1 MWIHILI
8 YSIRSNSPHQNT
20 EYMQMLI
27 FFLPNPSLYQNE
39 TKNQPYRYRYMY
51 ESWHELYIMYINQQ
65 IHVFTIIYRNAHL
78 DFVNECTKNRKIEE
92 EQTTN
97 EDINSIFML
106 HLKPFSWTL
115 LLKTSLE
122 IDPTTVH
129 ITIWSEDPTIEL
141 NNRGSNGCK
150 TNKKTNNLSYCSMT

>member
-1 MWIHILI
+1 
-8 YSIRSNSPHQNT
+8 
-20 EYMQMLI
+20 
-27 FFLPNPSLYQNE
+27 
-39 TKNQPYRYRYMY
+39 MY
-51 ESWHELYIMYINQQ
+51 
-65 IHVFTIIYRNAHL
+65 
-78 DFVNECTKNRKIEE
+78 KNRKIEE
-92 EQTTN
+92 EEETTN

-129 ITIWSEDPTIEL
+129 MTIWSEDPTIKL

-150 TNKKTNNLSYCSMT
+150 TTKTTNNLSYCSMT

>member
-20 EYMQMLI
+20 KYMQMLI

-122 IDPTTVH
+122 IDLTTVH
-129 ITIWSEDPTIEL
+129 ITIWSEDPTIKL
-141 NNRGSNGCK
+141 INRGSNGYK
-150 TNKKTNNLSYCSMT
+150 TSKTTNNLSYCSMT